1 MRLLAC
7 FAIALLASCATAPAP
22 VTNEP
27 AASPT
32 PALSS
37 VGAEVKSW
45 GATLR
50 QWTVDAGG
58 QVEFSSGGQPGKD
71 PATVTIE
78 VRRFALSP
86 ADRAELARAVQKVE
100 AALVRPEQCDQ
111 SLTDG
116 PYGKFRWDWGK
127 GQQELPF
134 SANCIKGRDADL
146 ANAVFAADAIVLGAS
161 KAVDPVERKPASQ
174 ER

>member
-1 MRLLAC
+1 MRLFAC
-7 FAIALLASCATAPAP
+7 FALGLLASCATAP
-22 VTNEP
+22 
-27 AASPT
+27 T
-32 PALSS
+32 PAVDVSAAPTAPALVS

-45 GATLR
+45 GVTLR
-50 QWTVDAGG
+50 QWAVNADG

-78 VRRFALSP
+78 VRRFALAAS
-86 ADRAELARAVQKVE
+86 ARRELAAVVQRVE
-100 AALVRPEQCDQ
+100 QELAKPEQCDQ

-127 GQQELPF
+127 GEQELPF
-134 SANCIKGRDADL
+134 SANCVKGRDAQL
-146 ANAVFAADAIVLGAS
+146 ADAVFAADKIVEDAA
-161 KAVDPVERKPASQ
+161 KAVQPVEQHPASQ